1 MASCQTC
8 QAPRAAQQY
17 NAGARSRV
25 QGVGQ
30 KQAPTGA
37 VAHLSGLALGLLPGA
52 LTLGSRLGAALLSAL
67 LSRAGQLRREEGRR
81 GGQGGRGGE
90 GAALCWHSG
99 VEVSKPCG
107 LWTACRCR
115 QGRAPAL
122 STNRGS
128 SQAMLLNSWA
138 ANLPSGPFYPSASLT
153 SAAFSLVASQVSDAR
168 CAAAPAASLMRC
180 MGGRVYRELGG
191 WQVLSR
197 RRAGGGVVAAA
208 RRPPPLLHCLGT
220 TAAACTGP
228 AGRAKAGAGRC
239 KREEQLVRCSSYL
252 PRQRACQTGCRT

>member
-1 MASCQTC
+1 MTYLAEGALASCQTC

-17 NAGARSRV
+17 NALLVKKAGARSRV
-25 QGVGQ
+25 QGVG
-30 KQAPTGA
+30 KRAPTGA

-52 LTLGSRLGAALLSAL
+52 LTLGPRLGAALLSAL

-81 GGQGGRGGE
+81 GGQGGRGGGE

-107 LWTACRCR
+107 LWTACWCR

-122 STNRGS
+122 STNRARFTGDAA
-128 SQAMLLNSWA
+128 QLLSCKPSFRPILSLSLTHLGRLLLSR
-138 ANLPSGPFYPSASLT
+138 LPGLRRPLRGSASGL
-153 SAAFSLVASQVSDAR
+153 ADALHGRQVVGR
-168 CAAAPAASLMRC
+168 EMR
-180 MGGRVYRELGG
+180 G

-197 RRAGGGVVAAA
+197 RRAGGKRW
-208 RRPPPLLHCLGT
+208 RRRRTPPLLLHSLGT

-228 AGRAKAGAGRC
+228 AGRVKPGAGRC
-239 KREEQLVRCSSYL
+239 KR
-252 PRQRACQTGCRT
+252 